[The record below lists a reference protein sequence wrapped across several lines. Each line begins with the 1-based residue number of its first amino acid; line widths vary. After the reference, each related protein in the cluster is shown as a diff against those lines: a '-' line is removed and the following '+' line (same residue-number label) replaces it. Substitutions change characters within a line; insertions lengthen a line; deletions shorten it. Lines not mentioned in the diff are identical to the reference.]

1 MGFAKQGG
9 PGAKFKNPAEKL
21 FKCLGLPK
29 GAKEELGISGD
40 DGMKAP
46 EEFKK
51 EDKSDNEEDVD
62 EEKLAHEARVRE
74 TKAKHYE
81 LFGEGRY
88 HLAPSFFR
96 LLMYL
101 KK

>member
-1 MGFAKQGG
+1 MPFAKQGG
-9 PGAKFKNPAEKL
+9 QGAKFRVQAEKI

-40 DGMKAP
+40 DGMRIPDPSPTKTN
-46 EEFKK
+46 K
-51 EDKSDNEEDVD
+51 DMD
-62 EEKLAHEARVRE
+62 EEKLAAEAKKQE
-74 TKAKHYE
+74 EQKWNYE

-88 HLAPSFFR
+88 FICPSFFR
-96 LLMYL
+96 MMMFL